1 VTTLED
7 RIARLEALVE
17 RQAGVIERQAAII
30 VEKDAQIAR
39 LKRRVEDLERRLGER
54 DGGGS
59 EPPQSGEG
67 KSREPSG
74 KKPGGQPG
82 HKGHRRKM
90 VSPDKVTRTE
100 ECFPNECRGC
110 GEKLA
115 HTADASP
122 VLHQVVEIPELS
134 PDVTEFRLHRVKCA
148 CGTTTCGALPAGTP
162 RGMMGPRLVAFVA
175 LLSANCHV
183 SRRKVRQ
190 LLKDILGI
198 DIALGT
204 LSESEALATAAVDGP
219 VREALQS
226 ALAAPVKHAD
236 GTTWYRHHAFRS
248 LWVLATRGVTVF
260 TTFESGTKV
269 ALSQWLG
276 NSGILVSDR
285 GTQLGFWSMRR
296 RQICWA
302 HLLRKF
308 AWYAAQDVEAT
319 NIGRALLTYA
329 RNVLHEW
336 HRARDGHI
344 TRATAARNT
353 APARDVI
360 ELLLGSGLKVPSIAG
375 SCAHILEHRAALWT
389 FFTRDGVEP
398 TNNHAERELRS
409 FVLWRKTT
417 LGSHSARG
425 DAFAAAL
432 KSIIQTCRKQGRHVW
447 NYLSAAIQAHVAG
460 RSAPRLVTLAP

>member
-1 VTTLED
+1 MTTFE
-7 RIARLEALVE
+7 ARLAKLEALVE

-39 LKRRVEDLERRLGER
+39 LTRRVEDLERRLGER
-54 DGGGS
+54 DGGGA
-59 EPPQSGEG
+59 EPPKGGEG
-67 KSREPSG
+67 KPRDASG

-82 HKGHRRKM
+82 HKGHERKFL
-90 VSPDKVTRTE
+90 SPDKVTRTKD
-100 ECFPNECRGC
+100 CFPESCRGC
-110 GEKLA
+110 GEALA
-115 HTADASP
+115 QSADESP

-134 PDVTEFRLHRVKCA
+134 PDVTEYRLHRVTCP
-148 CGTTTCGALPAGTP
+148 CGQTTCGSLPPATP
-162 RGMMGPRLVAFVA
+162 RGMLGPRLVAFIA

-183 SRRKVRQ
+183 SRRKVKQ
-190 LLKDILGI
+190 LLKDVLGI

-204 LSESEALATAAVDGP
+204 LSESEALATAAVETP
-219 VREALQS
+219 VREALQH

-236 GTTWYRHHAFRS
+236 GTTWYRHHAFRA
-248 LWVLATRGVTVF
+248 LWVLATNGVTVF
-260 TTFESGTKV
+260 TTFESGTKE
-269 ALSQWLG
+269 ALAGWLG
-276 NSGILVSDR
+276 NHGILVSDR
-285 GTQLGFWSMRR
+285 GTQLGFWSMKQ

-308 AWYAAQDVEAT
+308 AWYAAQDAEAA

-329 RNVLHEW
+329 RHVLHEW
-336 HRARDGHI
+336 HRARDGLI
-344 TRATAARNT
+344 TRATAAKNT
-353 APARDVI
+353 AATRDII
-360 ELLLGSGLKVPSIAG
+360 ELLLRSGCQVPSIAG
-375 SCAHILEHRAALWT
+375 SCAHILQHRPALWT
-389 FFTRDGVEP
+389 FLSRDGVEP
-398 TNNHAERELRS
+398 TNNHAERELRG

-447 NYLSAAIQAHVAG
+447 NYLSTAIQAHVAG

>member
-1 VTTLED
+1 MTTFE
-7 RIARLEALVE
+7 ARLAKLEALVE
-17 RQAGVIERQAAII
+17 RQASVIERQAAII

-39 LKRRVEDLERRLGER
+39 LTRRVEDLERRLGER
-54 DGGGS
+54 DGGGN
-59 EPPQSGEG
+59 EPPKSGEG
-67 KSREPSG
+67 KPREPSG
-74 KKPGGQPG
+74 RKPGAQPG
-82 HKGHRRKM
+82 HKGHQRKM

-100 ECFPNECRGC
+100 ECFPDACRGC
-110 GEKLA
+110 GAALTQ
-115 HTADASP
+115 TADASP
-122 VLHQVVEIPELS
+122 VRHQVVEIPALS
-134 PDVTEFRLHRVKCA
+134 PDVTEFRLHRVQCS
-148 CGTTTCGALPAGTP
+148 CGMTTCGSLPAGTP
-162 RGMMGPRLVAFVA
+162 RGMMGPRLVAFIA

-183 SRRKVRQ
+183 SRRKVKQ
-190 LLKDILGI
+190 LLSDVLGV

-204 LSESEALATAAVDGP
+204 LSESEALATAAVDVP
-219 VREALQS
+219 VREALQH

-236 GTTWYRHHAFRS
+236 GTTWYRHHAFRA
-248 LWVLATRGVTVF
+248 LWVLATKGVTVF
-260 TTFESGTKV
+260 TTFESGTKA
-269 ALSQWLG
+269 ALSGWLG
-276 NSGILVSDR
+276 NHGILVSDR

-308 AWYAAQDVEAT
+308 AWYAAQDVEAA

-329 RNVLHEW
+329 RHVLHEW

-360 ELLLGSGLKVPSIAG
+360 ELLLRSGRQVPSIAG
-375 SCAHILEHRAALWT
+375 SCSHILEHSDALWT
-389 FFTRDGVEP
+389 FLTRDGVEP
-398 TNNHAERELRS
+398 TNNHAERELRG

-425 DAFAAAL
+425 DEFAAAL

-447 NYLSAAIQAHVAG
+447 NYLSAAIQAHIAG